1 MCPEELVPSKL
12 LSIDAVIPISAK
24 SMKEIEKV
32 KQEVRTILD
41 LKAEEKLQEESSLD
55 RNEQLQL
62 KLRER
67 GPKVV

>member
-1 MCPEELVPSKL
+1 MCPEELIPSKL